1 MGQGLGEGAR
11 RQGRHA
17 SAAGRS
23 SFHIVLLSA
32 PTTSSAMLKG
42 HWPCGATSAGCL
54 LSVETSSPIWAP
66 ISYPGGKGK
75 SLTIIVRLVAHIYGN
90 TSACLPCARHL
101 RHCEH

>member
-1 MGQGLGEGAR
+1 MRTDRGRPRKLRGRGLGEGAR

-42 HWPCGATSAGCL
+42 HWPRSATQRWLPPQYLDFLSPLGANQ
-54 LSVETSSPIWAP
+54 LSSW
-66 ISYPGGKGK
+66 
-75 SLTIIVRLVAHIYGN
+75 
-90 TSACLPCARHL
+90 
-101 RHCEH
+101 

>member
-1 MGQGLGEGAR
+1 MGQGLGEGVR

-54 LSVETSSPIWAP
+54 LSMETSSPIWVP
-66 ISYPGGKGK
+66 ISYPGGKVK
-75 SLTIIVRLVAHIYGN
+75 NLPVLVRLIACIYGSA
-90 TSACLPCARHL
+90 SACVPCARHL
-101 RHCEH
+101 CHGEH